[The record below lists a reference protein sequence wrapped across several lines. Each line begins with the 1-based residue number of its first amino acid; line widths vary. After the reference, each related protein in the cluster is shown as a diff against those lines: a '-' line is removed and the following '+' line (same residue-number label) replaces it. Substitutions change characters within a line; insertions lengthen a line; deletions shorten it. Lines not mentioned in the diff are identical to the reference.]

1 MAMLAGMETERLVH
15 RLNRIQGQINAIREK
30 VADPDPEQCERVMV
44 ELKTVTRALKKFGE
58 AYIAAHIGDCIAGA
72 KSPREVQRM
81 QERLL
86 TAIHSAFDM

>member
-1 MAMLAGMETERLVH
+1 
-15 RLNRIQGQINAIREK
+15 
-30 VADPDPEQCERVMV
+30 MV

-58 AYIAAHIGDCIAGA
+58 AYIAAHIGDCMSDPKG
-72 KSPREVQRM
+72 KSSREIQRM